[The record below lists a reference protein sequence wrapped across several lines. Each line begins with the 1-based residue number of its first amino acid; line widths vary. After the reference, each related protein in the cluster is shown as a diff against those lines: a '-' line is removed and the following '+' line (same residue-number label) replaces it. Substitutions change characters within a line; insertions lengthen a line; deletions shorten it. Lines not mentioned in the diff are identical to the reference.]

1 MKINTYQD
9 LKSLLK
15 GSFEKKDFN
24 FDWKNW
30 QKFVFVQKDKEGYRI
45 KTFKVVTGWK
55 FLPENRKKFNSL
67 KNTKKEVYSEIA
79 NYLESEWFKWKD
91 KSDIILEEKEIN
103 LDLKEIPTISNSEH
117 IKMFK
122 AKDLEHQRYFYHNRS
137 YFSDKTD
144 KELNQMLLDFENIKK
159 IKNINKYNWRYHVI
173 KINIDWELLE
183 RKNKI
188 IWNDIIKG
196 KIKINKD
203 WIKSKDLIENIEW
216 LESKIKEWLKQSLK
230 EWKWI
235 DYSLTYYN
243 QMKVFIEN
251 NNDLINQIDI
261 NKILKEKEEKGF
273 LTEIEKDNFINEIF
287 ENFSF
292 IDKLKYKEKIEDLFN
307 YKKFERKEKYLY
319 KLRFDEYWHNNW
331 HQSLIA
337 NTIKEAEEKFKTIN
351 NKTTWF
357 AIVAILYKCRLNSNW
372 VETFWEIEEYFY
384 TKDWIKKQI
393 DLESEYLKYKLTTK
407 ESIEKYIKQIKEKE
421 KEKELI
427 FWKFA
432 RGDFLRTWIKE
443 IDYYKM
449 LLNWETSEKLYNKLI
464 IGISKNKTINWHIV
478 KIFN

>member
-1 MKINTYQD
+1 MKQ
-9 LKSLLK
+9 
-15 GSFEKKDFN
+15 
-24 FDWKNW
+24 
-30 QKFVFVQKDKEGYRI
+30 
-45 KTFKVVTGWK
+45 
-55 FLPENRKKFNSL
+55 
-67 KNTKKEVYSEIA
+67 
-79 NYLESEWFKWKD
+79 
-91 KSDIILEEKEIN
+91 
-103 LDLKEIPTISNSEH
+103 
-117 IKMFK
+117 
-122 AKDLEHQRYFYHNRS
+122 
-137 YFSDKTD
+137 
-144 KELNQMLLDFENIKK
+144 
-159 IKNINKYNWRYHVI
+159 
-173 KINIDWELLE
+173 
-183 RKNKI
+183 
-188 IWNDIIKG
+188 
-196 KIKINKD
+196 
-203 WIKSKDLIENIEW
+203 
-216 LESKIKEWLKQSLK
+216 
-230 EWKWI
+230 
-235 DYSLTYYN
+235 
-243 QMKVFIEN
+243 
-251 NNDLINQIDI
+251 
-261 NKILKEKEEKGF
+261 
-273 LTEIEKDNFINEIF
+273 
-287 ENFSF
+287 
-292 IDKLKYKEKIEDLFN
+292 KIEDLFN

-331 HQSLIA
+331 NQSLIA
-337 NTIKEAEEKFKTIN
+337 NTIKEAEKKFKTIN